1 MKFIILSLF
10 YIIFTQ
16 KVPPAGDLLKK
27 TRLLSCLSLTQ
38 LRLQQ
43 DKSNIDNL
51 IKSLMKTRS
60 EFTDKKKALE
70 LINNIMLVNCY
81 DKITDLQTHKIMLS
95 AQKGKINTLDPE
107 FAELLNI
114 ENDFMKDIPKF
125 TSKIQE
131 IQKMLIEIRKEEKEF
146 TEKMKDKNFNPGKE
160 FEELYKKY
168 NKTGNWNTKKKPE
181 KKKEEKKINKKPI
194 YKDSKWEKVYYDHEN
209 NIEISLFNVKKTYQ
223 LLGLNTIFGTIIAT
237 LIFLNIVNCSKK
249 IQNEIQEMKKN
260 QLLNEQNNENE
271 EIEENEERKVEEEKK
286 E

>member
-146 TEKMKDKNFNPGKE
+146 TEKMKDKNFKPGKE
-160 FEELYKKY
+160 FEELYKNIIKLVIGIQKK
-168 NKTGNWNTKKKPE
+168 NLRKKWKKK
-181 KKKEEKKINKKPI
+181 K
-194 YKDSKWEKVYYDHEN
+194 
-209 NIEISLFNVKKTYQ
+209 
-223 LLGLNTIFGTIIAT
+223 
-237 LIFLNIVNCSKK
+237 
-249 IQNEIQEMKKN
+249 
-260 QLLNEQNNENE
+260 
-271 EIEENEERKVEEEKK
+271 
-286 E
+286 